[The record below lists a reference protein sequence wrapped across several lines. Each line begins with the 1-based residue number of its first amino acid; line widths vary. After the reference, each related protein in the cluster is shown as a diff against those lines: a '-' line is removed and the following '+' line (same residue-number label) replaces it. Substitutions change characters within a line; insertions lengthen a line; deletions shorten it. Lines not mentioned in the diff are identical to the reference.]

1 MPQKP
6 LQIHKIDILK
16 GESMRFLRVA
26 EVAELL
32 SVRKETVYQWINR
45 REIAAIHLGRDIRID
60 EADLRVFLENRKTKR
75 RTK

>member
-1 MPQKP
+1 
-6 LQIHKIDILK
+6 
-16 GESMRFLRVA
+16 MRFLRVA